1 MSFGKIIKIY
11 HIGDIMKKVAV
22 VDDELEILG
31 MLERL
36 ISREKN
42 VEVRVFSNPLSA
54 IDEAKAGHFDLIF
67 LDIGMSQMT
76 GIEFLKDLRKHNY
89 KTRVVMMTGSP
100 TLDKVLQSHQIGAD
114 DFMLKPFKNLKV
126 IIDRVHF
133 FFDNPR
139 KENKM
144 EVNQITQETENT
156 ENTEN
161 NETAKPEIND

>member
-1 MSFGKIIKIY
+1 
-11 HIGDIMKKVAV
+11 MKKVAV

-54 IDEAKAGHFDLIF
+54 IDEAKTGHFDLIF

-126 IIDRVHF
+126 IMDRVQF
-133 FFDNPR
+133 FLGNPR
-139 KENKM
+139 KES
-144 EVNQITQETENT
+144 EITKENTSIQETQ
-156 ENTEN
+156 N
-161 NETAKPEIND
+161 NETTKAEIND

>member
-1 MSFGKIIKIY
+1 
-11 HIGDIMKKVAV
+11 MKKVAV

-67 LDIGMSQMT
+67 LDIGMPQMT

-126 IIDRVHF
+126 IMDRVQF
-133 FFDNPR
+133 FLGNPR
-139 KENKM
+139 KES
-144 EVNQITQETENT
+144 EITKENTSIQETQ
-156 ENTEN
+156 N
-161 NETAKPEIND
+161 NETTKAEIND

>member
-1 MSFGKIIKIY
+1 
-11 HIGDIMKKVAV
+11 MKKVAV

-36 ISREKN
+36 ISREKY

-126 IIDRVHF
+126 IMDRVQF
-133 FFDNPR
+133 FLGNPR
-139 KENKM
+139 KES
-144 EVNQITQETENT
+144 EITKENTSIQETQ
-156 ENTEN
+156 N
-161 NETAKPEIND
+161 NETTKAEIND

>member
-1 MSFGKIIKIY
+1 
-11 HIGDIMKKVAV
+11 MKKVAV

-126 IIDRVHF
+126 IMDRVQF
-133 FFDNPR
+133 FLGNPR
-139 KENKM
+139 KES
-144 EVNQITQETENT
+144 EITKENTSIQETQ
-156 ENTEN
+156 N
-161 NETAKPEIND
+161 NETTKAEIND